1 MIRDPGRVTDG
12 FASLERG
19 VDSGRNPSLLPRN
32 QAAWAENS
40 IFRGGYWMP
49 RPGWKRLAL
58 LSASQSTDYTVA
70 FSEGKFQG
78 AGFFDD
84 AASRKGLMIAQTGG
98 YLYRI
103 EITNAGAVVMDI
115 TPAGD
120 PNSSIIQ
127 QVWMQQAESYLVV
140 QDGQS
145 RPIIFDGSTTR
156 RAEADEVPV
165 GSGPMAYGML
175 RLWVAMGRNY
185 VAGDVA
191 GGPTGVLKFTEND
204 YIAEGGEFSL
214 PMSAGNITAM
224 QFTAT
229 PNTALG
235 QGELLIFTPDAVFSN
250 TAPVDRDAWKNLV
263 QPIQTITLINNGAQS
278 QNSTALVNGDVFMRS
293 RDGIRSVIQAVRYFQ
308 QWGNTPLSNELS
320 RVLPKDDPTLLKYV
334 SAVEFDNRLLMT
346 CQPVPLTN
354 GCYFTGI
361 ASLDFEPI
369 TSMGEK
375 QPPAYDGVWTG
386 RQVYQL
392 VKGRFA
398 GVERCFAFCR
408 SETDGFVSSVLI
420 VSSGNGYTS
429 NTSVTASG
437 GGGSGATFSPRYL
450 VSGLSITAAGTGYAV
465 NDTITLVAGTGGF
478 YGIITAVGGA
488 GEVQAV
494 TIINGGDFSA
504 VPSNPV
510 ATGTNGAGTGCT
522 LTLSYGIKSVT
533 VTNKGS
539 GYTSRPTIVFS
550 TGNASAVAVVD
561 YRMELWELTRDGKFD
576 YGNSGNVR
584 AVTVTSAGT
593 GFSSIPT
600 VSFSG
605 ALISGGAQATATA
618 KLKAISGSVAV
629 GGTGYTIGD
638 LITVSGGTGTAA
650 TFQVA
655 TLGGGGSIATVTL
668 VSGGSY
674 SALPSLPAAVTGGT
688 GNSGTLNLTF
698 GVESVTM
705 LTSGSGYLSYAS
717 VAISGGGGNGAAGF
731 ALMGGNP
738 SVEERI
744 EWFMESPSYGFN
756 DGSNAAQMKRLETGD
771 LWIDRVSGTVDFTMR
786 YRPDQYPCWNPWH
799 VWQVCATKCVELDT
813 TGCVV
818 RAFDEQYRPRQI
830 LPQPPEL
837 TESVVAKSMRT
848 GYEFSVRLNVV
859 GFCRIKLL
867 RLHAKQVLE
876 TVANPVVAATEST
889 CGELS
894 CECD

>member
-40 IFRGGYWMP
+40 AFRGGFWTP
-49 RPGWKRLAL
+49 RPGWRRLAL
-58 LSASQSTDYTVA
+58 ISASNSTDYTVA

-84 AASRKGLMIAQTGG
+84 TASRKGLLIAQTGG
-98 YLYRI
+98 NLYRI

-115 TPAGD
+115 TPSSGA
-120 PNSSIIQ
+120 NSSIIP
-127 QVWMQQAESYLVV
+127 QVWMQQAENYLVV

-145 RPIIFDGSTTR
+145 RPIIFDGSSTR
-156 RAEADEVPV
+156 RAEDDEVPV

-278 QNSTALVNGDVFMRS
+278 QNSTALVNGDVFMRA

-308 QWGNTPLSNELS
+308 QWGNTPMSNELN
-320 RVLPKDDPTLLKYV
+320 RVLPKDSPTLLKYV

-354 GCYFTGI
+354 GCYFTGV

-375 QPPAYDGVWTG
+375 LPPAYDGIWTG

-408 SETDGFVSSVLI
+408 SKTDGFVSSVLMVNGGSGYVSAPTAI
-420 VSSGNGYTS
+420 VT
-429 NTSVTASG
+429 G
-437 GGGSGATFSPRYL
+437 GGGSGATLQVVMKINAITSIAAAGVGYAINDTLVFSGVGGGPYVQVTG
-450 VSGLSITAAGTGYAV
+450 VSATGGVTSVSLISGGADASVASNPLATTLGTAIHTVRSAFISGGGGGGYAPGDTLTVVGGTGTAATFV
-465 NDTITLVAGTGGF
+465 VAT
-478 YGIITAVGGA
+478 VGG
-488 GEVQAV
+488 GGAV
-494 TIINGGDFSA
+494 TGVTLTSPGDYSA
-504 VPSNPV
+504 LPTNPV
-510 ATGTNGAGTGCT
+510 ATTTSGAGTGCQLQLVFGGSGCT
-522 LTLSYGIKSVT
+522 INVSWAVKEVNVLTP
-533 VTNKGS
+533 GS
-539 GYTSRPTIVFS
+539 GYTSRPTIEFN
-550 TGNASAVAVVD
+550 TGAASAVAVVD
-561 YRMELWELTRDGKFD
+561 YRMELWEITRDAKFD
-576 YGNSGNVR
+576 YN
-584 AVTVTSAGT
+584 
-593 GFSSIPT
+593 
-600 VSFSG
+600 
-605 ALISGGAQATATA
+605 LD
-618 KLKAISGSVAV
+618 
-629 GGTGYTIGD
+629 GD
-638 LITVSGGTGTAA
+638 
-650 TFQVA
+650 
-655 TLGGGGSIATVTL
+655 
-668 VSGGSY
+668 
-674 SALPSLPAAVTGGT
+674 
-688 GNSGTLNLTF
+688 
-698 GVESVTM
+698 
-705 LTSGSGYLSYAS
+705 
-717 VAISGGGGNGAAGF
+717 
-731 ALMGGNP
+731 GNP
-738 SVEERI
+738 VEERI
-744 EWFMESPSYGFN
+744 EWFMETPSYGFN
-756 DGSNAAQMKRLETGD
+756 DGSNAAQLKRLEGAD
-771 LWIDRVSGTVDFTMR
+771 LWVDRVSGTVDFTMR

-799 VWQVCATKCVELDT
+799 VWQACAEKCVEINA
-813 TGCVV
+813 TGCTVT
-818 RAFDEQYRPRQI
+818 AFEEQYRPRMI

-837 TESVVAKSMRT
+837 SESVVANSMRT
-848 GYEFSVRLNVV
+848 GYEFSARLNVV

-867 RLHAKQVLE
+867 RLHAKQVVE
-876 TVANPVVAATEST
+876 TVAQPVVAASEAT

>member
-40 IFRGGYWMP
+40 AFRGGFWTP
-49 RPGWKRLAL
+49 RPGWRRLAL
-58 LSASQSTDYTVA
+58 ISASNSTDYTVA

-84 AASRKGLMIAQTGG
+84 TASRKGLLIAQTGG
-98 YLYRI
+98 NLYRI

-115 TPAGD
+115 TTSSGA
-120 PNSSIIQ
+120 NSSIIP
-127 QVWMQQAESYLVV
+127 QVWMQQAENYLVV

-145 RPIIFDGSTTR
+145 RPIIFDGSSTR
-156 RAEADEVPV
+156 RAEDDEVPV

-308 QWGNTPLSNELS
+308 QWGNTPMSNELN

-354 GCYFTGI
+354 GCYFTGV

-369 TSMGEK
+369 TSMGDK
-375 QPPAYDGVWTG
+375 LPPAYDGVWTG

-408 SETDGFVSSVLI
+408 SKTDGFVSSVLM
-420 VSSGNGYTS
+420 VNSGSGYS
-429 NTSVTASG
+429 GNTSVTASG

-450 VSGLSITAAGTGYAV
+450 VAGVGIASAGTGYAV
-465 NDTITLVAGTGGF
+465 NDTITLAGGTGGF
-478 YGIITAVGGA
+478 YGIITSVGGA

-494 TIINGGDFSA
+494 SIVNGGDMGA

-510 ATGTNGAGTGCT
+510 ATGTNGGGTGCE

-561 YRMELWELTRDGKFD
+561 YRMELWEITRDAKFD
-576 YGNSGNVR
+576 YN
-584 AVTVTSAGT
+584 
-593 GFSSIPT
+593 
-600 VSFSG
+600 
-605 ALISGGAQATATA
+605 LD
-618 KLKAISGSVAV
+618 
-629 GGTGYTIGD
+629 GD
-638 LITVSGGTGTAA
+638 
-650 TFQVA
+650 
-655 TLGGGGSIATVTL
+655 
-668 VSGGSY
+668 
-674 SALPSLPAAVTGGT
+674 
-688 GNSGTLNLTF
+688 
-698 GVESVTM
+698 
-705 LTSGSGYLSYAS
+705 
-717 VAISGGGGNGAAGF
+717 
-731 ALMGGNP
+731 GNP
-738 SVEERI
+738 VEERI
-744 EWFMESPSYGFN
+744 EWFMETPSYGFN
-756 DGSNAAQMKRLETGD
+756 DGSNAAQLKRLEGAD
-771 LWIDRVSGTVDFTMR
+771 LWVDRVSGTVDFTMR

-799 VWQVCATKCVELDT
+799 VWQACAEKCVEINA
-813 TGCVV
+813 TGCTVT
-818 RAFDEQYRPRQI
+818 AFEEQYRPRMI

-837 TESVVAKSMRT
+837 SESVVAKSMRT
-848 GYEFSVRLNVV
+848 GYEFSARLNVV

-867 RLHAKQVLE
+867 RLHAKQVVE
-876 TVANPVVAATEST
+876 TVAQPVVAASEAT

>member
-19 VDSGRNPSLLPRN
+19 ADSGRNPSLLPRN
-32 QAAWAENS
+32 QVAWAENS

-70 FSEGKFQG
+70 FAQGKFQG
-78 AGFFDD
+78 ASFFDD
-84 AASRKGLMIAQTGG
+84 VASRKGLLIAQTGG

-120 PNSSIIQ
+120 PSSSTIP
-127 QVWMQQAESYLVV
+127 QVWMQQAENYLVV

-145 RPIIFDGSTTR
+145 RPFIFDGSTTR
-156 RAEADEVPV
+156 RAEDDEVPV

-175 RLWVAMGRNY
+175 RLWVAMGKSY

-354 GCYFTGI
+354 GCYFTGV
-361 ASLDFEPI
+361 ASLDFEPV
-369 TSMGEK
+369 TSMGDK
-375 QPPAYDGVWTG
+375 LPPAYDGVWTG

-392 VKGRFA
+392 VKGRFG

-408 SETDGFVSSVLI
+408 SETDGFLSSVLL
-420 VSSGNGYTS
+420 VNGGSGYTDQP
-429 NTSVTASG
+429 TVIAIG
-437 GGGSGATFSPRYL
+437 GGGSGATFSARMKISA
-450 VSGLSITAAGTGYAV
+450 VTIAAAGSGYAV
-465 NDTITLVAGTGGF
+465 NDTISFAGIGGGPYCIVTGVNGGGGVTSVTL
-478 YGIITAVGGA
+478 
-488 GEVQAV
+488 
-494 TIINGGDFSA
+494 INGGDETA
-504 VPSNPV
+504 VPSNPL
-510 ATGTNGAGTGCT
+510 ATTTSGAGINCT
-522 LTLSYGIKSVT
+522 LNATWSVKSVAVLT
-533 VTNKGS
+533 PGS
-539 GYTSRPTIVFS
+539 GYTSRPTIEFN

-576 YGNSGNVR
+576 Y
-584 AVTVTSAGT
+584 
-593 GFSSIPT
+593 
-600 VSFSG
+600 
-605 ALISGGAQATATA
+605 
-618 KLKAISGSVAV
+618 
-629 GGTGYTIGD
+629 D
-638 LITVSGGTGTAA
+638 LDDD
-650 TFQVA
+650 
-655 TLGGGGSIATVTL
+655 
-668 VSGGSY
+668 
-674 SALPSLPAAVTGGT
+674 
-688 GNSGTLNLTF
+688 
-698 GVESVTM
+698 
-705 LTSGSGYLSYAS
+705 
-717 VAISGGGGNGAAGF
+717 
-731 ALMGGNP
+731 GNP
-738 SVEERI
+738 VEERI

-756 DGSNAAQMKRLETGD
+756 DGSNAAQMKRLETAD

-799 VWQVCATKCVELDT
+799 VWQVCATKCIELDT

-818 RAFDEQYRPRQI
+818 RAMEEQYRPRQV

-837 TESVVAKSMRT
+837 TNSGLENAESVVAKSMRT

-867 RLHAKQVLE
+867 RLHAKQVVE
-876 TVANPVVAATEST
+876 TVAQPVAATTET
-889 CGELS
+889 CSELV
-894 CECD
+894 CDC

>member
-19 VDSGRNPSLLPRN
+19 ADSGRNPSLLPRN
-32 QAAWAENS
+32 QVAWAENS

-70 FSEGKFQG
+70 FAQGKFQG
-78 AGFFDD
+78 ASFFDD
-84 AASRKGLMIAQTGG
+84 VASRKGLLIAQTGG
-98 YLYRI
+98 HLYRI
-103 EITNAGAVVMDI
+103 EITNGGAVVMDI
-115 TPAGD
+115 TPTGD
-120 PNSSIIQ
+120 PSSSTIP
-127 QVWMQQAESYLVV
+127 QVWMQQAENYLVV

-145 RPIIFDGSTTR
+145 RPFIFDGSTTR
-156 RAEADEVPV
+156 RAEDDEVPV

-175 RLWVAMGRNY
+175 RLWVAMGKSY

-191 GGPTGVLKFTEND
+191 GGTTGVLKFTEND

-308 QWGNTPLSNELS
+308 QWGNTPLSNELA

-354 GCYFTGI
+354 GCYFTGV
-361 ASLDFEPI
+361 ASLDFEPV
-369 TSMGEK
+369 TSMGDK
-375 QPPAYDGVWTG
+375 LPPAYDGVWTG

-392 VKGRFA
+392 VKGRFG

-408 SETDGFVSSVLI
+408 SETDGFLSSVLL
-420 VSSGNGYTS
+420 VNGGSGF
-429 NTSVTASG
+429 VLAPTALVIG
-437 GGGSGATFSPRYL
+437 GGGSGATL
-450 VSGLSITAAGTGYAV
+450 QVSMCISAISSIAAAGSAYAV
-465 NDTITLVAGTGGF
+465 NDKLTISGIGYGAYVQVTSVNATGG
-478 YGIITAVGGA
+478 
-488 GEVQAV
+488 V
-494 TIINGGDFSA
+494 TGVVLINGGSDPS
-504 VPSNPV
+504 VPSNPLATTLDTAIHTVRLAIISGGGGSGYVAGDTLTVVGGTGTAATFVV
-510 ATGTNGAGTGCT
+510 ATTGGGGSVTGVTLATPGDYTVLPTNPVATTTSGGGTGCQLQLYFGGSGCT
-522 LTLSYGIKSVT
+522 LNATWSVKSVAVLT
-533 VTNKGS
+533 PGS
-539 GYTSRPTIVFS
+539 GYTSRPTIEFN

-576 YGNSGNVR
+576 Y
-584 AVTVTSAGT
+584 
-593 GFSSIPT
+593 
-600 VSFSG
+600 
-605 ALISGGAQATATA
+605 
-618 KLKAISGSVAV
+618 
-629 GGTGYTIGD
+629 D
-638 LITVSGGTGTAA
+638 LDDDD
-650 TFQVA
+650 
-655 TLGGGGSIATVTL
+655 
-668 VSGGSY
+668 
-674 SALPSLPAAVTGGT
+674 
-688 GNSGTLNLTF
+688 
-698 GVESVTM
+698 
-705 LTSGSGYLSYAS
+705 
-717 VAISGGGGNGAAGF
+717 
-731 ALMGGNP
+731 NP
-738 SVEERI
+738 VEERI

-756 DGSNAAQMKRLETGD
+756 DGSNAAQMKRLETAD

-799 VWQVCATKCVELDT
+799 VWQACATKCIELDT
-813 TGCVV
+813 AGCVV
-818 RAFDEQYRPRQI
+818 RAMEEQYRPRQV

-837 TESVVAKSMRT
+837 TNSGLENADSVVAKSMRT

-876 TVANPVVAATEST
+876 TVAQPVAATTET
-889 CGELS
+889 CSELV
-894 CECD
+894 CDC